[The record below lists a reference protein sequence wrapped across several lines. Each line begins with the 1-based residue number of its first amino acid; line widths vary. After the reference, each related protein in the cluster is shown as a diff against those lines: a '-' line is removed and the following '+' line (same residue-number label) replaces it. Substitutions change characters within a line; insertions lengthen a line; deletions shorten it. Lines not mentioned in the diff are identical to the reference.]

1 MGETTQLQPE
11 PRWGASL
18 QDDVL
23 LTDRRGGV
31 LLVTLNRPE
40 RRNALNTPLL
50 RAIEDALGRAQ
61 ADDRVNVIVL
71 TGADPSF
78 CAGVD
83 MNELEEKGRSPE
95 MGDPLSRVQKPL
107 IGAINGPAVTG
118 GLELALMCDFL
129 IASDR
134 ASFADTHAR
143 LGLMPGW
150 GQMARLPHAIGTRR
164 ATEML
169 LTCAPLKADRAYAIG
184 LVNELVPH
192 STLMPRAMELA
203 KSIAEG
209 DGRAVRAMLAQLREG
224 SGRPVA
230 EVLET
235 ERIRAS
241 EWQGGGFET
250 TRLTEHRSRLKRD
263 DAGS

>member
-1 MGETTQLQPE
+1 MNE
-11 PRWGASL
+11 
-18 QDDVL
+18 VL
-23 LTDRRGGV
+23 LKDRHGSV
-31 LLVTLNRPE
+31 ALLTLNRPE

-50 RAIEDALGRAQ
+50 RAIEEALGEAE
-61 ADDRVNVIVL
+61 ADDRVDVVVL
-71 TGADPSF
+71 TGADPAF
-78 CAGVD
+78 CGGVD
-83 MNELEEKGRSPE
+83 MDELEARGRGPE

-107 IGAINGPAVTG
+107 IGAINGAAVTG

-169 LTCAPLKADRAYAIG
+169 LTCAPLTADRACAFG
-184 LVNELVPH
+184 LVNEVVSH
-192 STLMPRAMELA
+192 SKLIPRTIELA

-209 DGRAVRAMLAQLREG
+209 DAPAVRAMLAQLRDG
-224 SGRPVA
+224 AGRPVA
-230 EVLET
+230 ETLGT
-235 ERIRAS
+235 ERLRAS
-241 EWQGGGFET
+241 EWQGDGFDT
-250 TRLTEHRSRLKRD
+250 GRLSAHRARRGTG
-263 DAGS
+263 DAAS